1 MYGSCNSVRCAF
13 HVWSDDTPR
22 KLKQV
27 ICPYILRFTRFTFT
41 TGHYRTLQRCIG
53 LLRPKAHTNPGTRMR
68 EAERGDRD
76 DLDGRGTTVLIE
88 NCSTNLT

>member
-1 MYGSCNSVRCAF
+1 
-13 HVWSDDTPR
+13 
-22 KLKQV
+22 
-27 ICPYILRFTRFTFT
+27 
-41 TGHYRTLQRCIG
+41 
-53 LLRPKAHTNPGTRMR
+53 MR